1 MTFSKNG
8 IAIAVIGIEM
18 LLSAVGVEFEAGS
31 VAKMVEGLV
40 VLVSFLLMVWN
51 QRDRVDVKNF
61 FLKLR

>member
-8 IAIAVIGIEM
+8 IAIAVIGLEFV
-18 LLSAVGVEFEAGS
+18 LKALGVEFEAGS
-31 VAKMVEGLV
+31 AEKVVEGAV

-51 QRDRVDVKNF
+51 QLDRVDVKNF